1 MVSESSVSSGLLHS
15 LEVLSDLGFQYVGRG
30 VHVDSLLEVSSSVEE
45 PDWDVVFLG
54 LDDNFRNELPEF
66 GVDLPGSDVDIDVGD
81 LADGVGESSS
91 DSSDGGQGVGD
102 DSFSNDVGVLDSDD
116 VLERLWVFT
125 YETLTHVFSF
135 INFIILLIVFGFRP
149 SFGDCLAQITEA
161 FLLRVGGVLFVS
173 GEVLVFLFGVVNE
186 DRLQLLSE
194 PQLEVVVESELL
206 CISHLIFQSDHFLVE
221 NLLVRLL
228 RIVKKVV
235 VNFGLSFLVGCLDC
249 LSEPVVPGS
258 LVTTSL
264 RTAFLGVAFGGR
276 HFIFCYNFNICKF
289 SMN

>member
-1 MVSESSVSSGLLHS
+1 MLSDNSDRDSSSTGAVGVLTSDFEQPVVSESSVSSGLLHS
-15 LEVLSDLGFQYVGRG
+15 LEVLSDLGFQDVGGG

-54 LDDNFRNELPEF
+54 LDDDFRNELPEF
-66 GVDLPGSDVDIDVGD
+66 GADLSGSDVDIDVGD
-81 LADGVGESSS
+81 LADGVSESSS

-116 VLERLWVFT
+116 VLERLGVFT

-135 INFIILLIVFGFRP
+135 INFIILLIVFGLGP
-149 SFGDCLAQITEA
+149 SLGDCLAQIAEA
-161 FLLRVGGVLFVS
+161 FLLGIRGVLLVS
-173 GEVLVFLFGVVNE
+173 GEVLVLLFGVVDE

-206 CISHLIFQSDHFLVE
+206 CISHLIFQGNHFLVE
-221 NLLVRLL
+221 DLLVCLL

-235 VNFGLSFLVGCLDC
+235 VYFGLCFLVGGLNCM
-249 LSEPVVPGS
+249 SGSVVSGS
-258 LVTTSL
+258 LITTAL
-264 RTAFLGVAFGGR
+264 
-276 HFIFCYNFNICKF
+276 
-289 SMN
+289 